1 MSYQLLLI
9 VAIVPVIILLSYIY
23 KRDIEKEPR
32 SLLSK
37 VFKRG
42 CLTVIPSIIFE
53 LIFGYFYNISYIN
66 NYLIIFIGTF
76 LGVGLI
82 EEFFKWL
89 NVYKTTYNNIEFNHR
104 YDAIVYSVYSSLG
117 FAVVENVLYVLPSD
131 LSTGIMRAFLSVPGH
146 ACDSVL
152 MGYFLGKAKYNDIH
166 GKKFLSYINLL
177 LSILI
182 PSIQHTIYDSILFYV
197 NINSE
202 ENILYEIFL
211 VFVLITYLVSFL
223 IVKTV
228 SSINKNMDGSYVRY
242 Y

>member
-53 LIFGYFYNISYIN
+53 LIFG
-66 NYLIIFIGTF
+66 
-76 LGVGLI
+76 
-82 EEFFKWL
+82 
-89 NVYKTTYNNIEFNHR
+89 